1 MPGTGEVPEKHSFAP
16 TLGPHSPLA
25 TVAPALQNRHRMGTR
40 ALAVLLLA
48 PSIALAQTAGQLIPD
63 PTEVGQ
69 ATCTNENVLL
79 TWLIN
84 TTNTGGSAVVNSDRY
99 RVAVYAS
106 TEACPQAASAP
117 AAGAANV
124 VVDDVLAIGDTDSE
138 TVTSGAIATA
148 GGVTCVSGNVSASDV
163 SKKLCV
169 YLVDT
174 NGVRGTDGRAAEGT
188 FKFQLARPPPP
199 VLESVEDASESLI
212 VRFHAGTASGS
223 DTATSDRF
231 EVRVYLGSTLVST
244 ASNAVSG
251 VRVGGLV
258 NSQPPTT
265 YTVRVVAFSS
275 AGNESGPSN
284 VLTGT
289 PKDFVD
295 FWRAYQDAGGQEQGG
310 CGGGAGALSSL
321 ALLPLALRRRRP

>member
-1 MPGTGEVPEKHSFAP
+1 
-16 TLGPHSPLA
+16 
-25 TVAPALQNRHRMGTR
+25 MGIR
-40 ALAVLLLA
+40 ALAVLLLV
-48 PSIALAQTAGQLIPD
+48 PSLALAQTAGQLVAN
-63 PTEVGQ
+63 PTEAGQ
-69 ATCTNENVLL
+69 EKCTTESVLL

-84 TTNTGGSAVVNSDRY
+84 TTNTGGSALPNIDKY

-106 TEACPQAASAP
+106 TESCPQAASAP

-124 VVDDVLAIGDTDSE
+124 VVDGVLAIGDTDSE

-174 NGVRGTDGRAAEGT
+174 NGNVRGTDGRAAEGA
-188 FKFQLARPPPP
+188 FKFQLALPPPP
-199 VLESVEDASESLI
+199 VLESVEDASAALI
-212 VRFHAGTASGS
+212 VRFRAGTASGS
-223 DTATSDRF
+223 NTAASDHF

-251 VRVGGLV
+251 VRVVGLV
-258 NSQPPTT
+258 NEPPTT
-265 YTVRVVAFSS
+265 YTVKVVAFSS

-295 FWRAYQDAGGQEQGG
+295 FWRAYQNAGGQEQGG

-321 ALLPLALRRRRP
+321 ALLPLALRLRRRPA